1 VTDDLPPPPD
11 QRERE
16 TIVRSRERSILVEA
30 SAGTGKT
37 HTLVQALLYA
47 ALDASPGIPLSQI
60 AAVTF
65 TEKAAGELKAR
76 LSSLLLEVARHGE
89 GERSRRARAALD
101 DVERAEVSTIHAF
114 CQTLLK
120 ERPVDA
126 GVDPG
131 FIPIDEVASRALA
144 ARVWHDWWRREVE
157 QSPEGPVA
165 EALRAGA
172 SVGRP
177 EEDRPSLSLLAF
189 ALYKERARL
198 DGAPPAEE
206 APRRLA
212 DCLREWSNELARAA
226 SEARIPRGPIVER
239 LREIAA
245 WLGELARLAGRPKF
259 TERAAEMPGGD
270 FRGGKGLW
278 SEGRYQEIKDLVAT
292 ITKRTKRATEQAEH
306 WPLLAGVLARLRDP
320 ESGFFGAVAE
330 EKTRRGLVD
339 FDDLLLLARDLLR
352 RSSPAR
358 AHFRRRFRLI
368 AVDEFQDTDPLQMEI
383 VARLA
388 GAEGGEED
396 WRSIPPEPGR
406 LLLVGDPKQSIYRFR
421 RADVESYRRI
431 AGGLDR
437 CTLSANRRS
446 LPAMLTWINTAF
458 EQLLEGHR
466 EKPWEIGYEPFL
478 PWRREDEGEGA
489 PVVYLEPPPGWTG
502 KTGARDAAEAEAVAE
517 FLFRSIQQKR
527 FQPGDAAILV
537 RTNER
542 VADFQEALDRY
553 EIPCVLEGGRDFFQR
568 EETAAVLAALTAL
581 EDPRDAVSLYTL
593 LKSSFFSFSD
603 EDLFRARA
611 AGVRFDYTD
620 TRRRPADPRLAEAFA
635 LLARLRHDRHARP
648 AAETLAELYEAT
660 GAVEAAA
667 SLRVGGLQAQ
677 ANLER
682 ILVAARGLSESG
694 LSFGGLVR
702 ALKDRTGGEAGEP
715 RAFEEDVEAVRI
727 LTMHKA
733 KGLEFPVTIVTGL
746 GSDSGARSS
755 PTVVF
760 GGPEAWGASLGI
772 GGVRIE
778 TPDFG
783 VVADENRERELAE
796 EKRLFYVCCTR
807 AQNLL
812 VISHFRDI
820 HETKTKGLSDA
831 GDRSSTPF
839 GRFRGHL
846 DRAAA
851 RPGLVERLALRP
863 GPRAVPVEEAPE
875 AIPAPALAR
884 ELTDLSRR
892 PEALSRE
899 RSAKLRRPGLPTGGQ
914 EVPED
919 MPAGERERFAVSDKA
934 ARLGSAVHEVMQA
947 VVERGLAVGQ
957 ACAEAAT
964 AWELSPEGRR
974 EVEDLAERLVRSPLF
989 VRSAAARR
997 RFSELPVLYRDG
1009 SGFLVDGKIDLLFEE
1024 DAGFVLVDYK
1034 TDRDLSVRMPEYR
1047 AQLSDYAAALS
1058 ALGLGKP
1065 VTQAYLLAARSG
1077 EAVEVPLDAAG

>member
-1 VTDDLPPPPD
+1 MIDELPPPPD
-11 QRERE
+11 QAERE
-16 TIVRSRERSILVEA
+16 AIVRGRERSILVEA

-37 HTLVQALLYA
+37 HTLVQALLHA
-47 ALDASPGIPLSQI
+47 ALDASPGIPLSQV

-76 LSSLLLEVARHGE
+76 LSSLLLAAARDRDP
-89 GERSRRARAALD
+89 ERRRRARAALD

-144 ARVWHDWWRREVE
+144 ARVWHDWWRREAD
-157 QSPEGPVA
+157 QSPQGPVA

-172 SVGRP
+172 SLGRP
-177 EEDRPSLSLLAF
+177 EEDYSSLSQLAF

-198 DGAPPAEE
+198 DGAAPAED
-206 APRRLA
+206 APRRLPA
-212 DCLREWSNELARAA
+212 RLRQWANKLARAA
-226 SEARIPRGPIVER
+226 SEADNPDSPIVSD
-239 LREIAA
+239 LREKAEL
-245 WLGELARLAGRPKF
+245 LGNLAGVSSPDRFAREAARMKKTKF
-259 TERAAEMPGGD
+259 HGASRLWPGERS
-270 FRGGKGLW
+270 K
-278 SEGRYQEIKDLVAT
+278 QIQKLVDRIERHVEKLAQ
-292 ITKRTKRATEQAEH
+292 QAPR
-306 WPLLAGVLARLRDP
+306 WPLLVGVLARLRD
-320 ESGFFGAVAE
+320 ETTGFFGAVAA
-330 EKTRRGLVD
+330 EKRRRGLVD

-396 WRSIPPEPGR
+396 WRSIAPEPGR

-437 CTLSANRRS
+437 RTLSANRRS
-446 LPAMLTWINTAF
+446 LPALLAWINAAF
-458 EQLLEGHR
+458 EELLDGDP

-478 PWRREDEGEGA
+478 PWRRGEGGPA
-489 PVVYLEPPPGWTG
+489 PVVYLEPPAGWTG

-517 FLFRSIQQKR
+517 FLSRSIGAGR
-527 FQPGDAAILV
+527 FRPGEAAILV
-537 RTNER
+537 RTNAR

-553 EIPCVLEGGRDFFQR
+553 EIPCVLEGGRDFYQR

-581 EDPRDAVSLYTL
+581 EDPRDAVNLYAV
-593 LKSSFFSFSD
+593 LKSAFFSFSD

-611 AGVRFDYTD
+611 AGTRFDYTD
-620 TRRRPADPRLAEAFA
+620 ARRRPADPRLAEAFA
-635 LLARLRHDRHARP
+635 LLARLRRDRHARP
-648 AAETLAELYEAT
+648 AAETLADLYEAT
-660 GAVEAAA
+660 GAVEVAA
-667 SLRVGGLQAQ
+667 SQRVGGLQAQ

-682 ILVAARGLSESG
+682 ILVAARGLGDGG

-702 ALKDRTGGEAGEP
+702 ALKDRTGGETGEP

-746 GSDSGARSS
+746 GTDSSARSS
-755 PTVVF
+755 ETVVF
-760 GGPEAWGASLGI
+760 GGPGAWGASLEI
-772 GGVRIE
+772 GDVRIE
-778 TPDFG
+778 TPDFS
-783 VVADENRERELAE
+783 VVSDENRERELAE

-820 HETKTKGLSDA
+820 QATKTKGLSDA

-851 RPGLVERLALRP
+851 TPGLVERLPLRA
-863 GPRAVPVEEAPE
+863 GPRAVATEESPEPTPAPE
-875 AIPAPALAR
+875 LER
-884 ELTDLSRR
+884 ELADLARR
-892 PEALSRE
+892 PEALSRQ
-899 RSAKLRRPGLPTGGQ
+899 RSAKLRRPGHAT
-914 EVPED
+914 EADEAPED
-919 MPAGERERFAVSDKA
+919 LPAGQREHFAVSDKA
-934 ARLGSAVHEVMQA
+934 ARLGSAVHEAMQA
-947 VVERGLAVGQ
+947 VVERGLATGQ
-957 ACAEAAT
+957 ACAEAAA
-964 AWELSPEGRR
+964 AWELSAAGRR
-974 EVEDLAERLVRSPLF
+974 EAEDLADRLVRSPLF
-989 VRSAAARR
+989 ARSAAARR
-997 RFSELPVLYRDG
+997 RFAETPVLFRDS

-1024 DAGFVLVDYK
+1024 DSGYVLVDYK
-1034 TDRDLSVRMPEYR
+1034 TDRDLSLRMQEYR
-1047 AQLSDYAAALS
+1047 AQLADYAAALF
-1058 ALGLGKP
+1058 AVGLGKP
-1065 VTQAYLLAARSG
+1065 VAAAYLLSARTG
-1077 EAVEVPLDAAG
+1077 EAVPVALGNAG